1 MARGSLTS
9 RMEWILSVL
18 AGVMVF
24 GISIEKFAGTSF
36 ELLHRMDSI
45 ERYISVRLDLWGL
58 GIEAFWPNFPWG
70 IGLDQFWQAVGTDVT
85 LAREGHRYANSN
97 FLSLPGELGLFGLLL
112 PIGLLIFVCGKLGLA
127 IDCPASFRI
136 VGLRTADDSRQP
148 LNPHVADRHCSQLGT
163 LSCQT

>member
-1 MARGSLTS
+1 
-9 RMEWILSVL
+9 MEWILSVL

-36 ELLHRMDSI
+36 ELLHRMNSI

-85 LAREGHRYANSN
+85 LAGEGHRYANSN
-97 FLSLPGELGLFGLLL
+97 FLSLPGELGLLGLLL
-112 PIGLLIFVCGKLGLA
+112 PNSLFNFCV
-127 IDCPASFRI
+127 
-136 VGLRTADDSRQP
+136 RQT
-148 LNPHVADRHCSQLGT
+148 GT
-163 LSCQT
+163 GNRWSSLFSYCWSSYR

>member
-1 MARGSLTS
+1 MLFAPVARGSLTS
-9 RMEWILSVL
+9 RMGWILAVL

-36 ELLHRMDSI
+36 ELLHRMNSI

-85 LAREGHRYANSN
+85 LAGEGHRYANSN
-97 FLSLPGELGLFGLLL
+97 FLSLPGELGLLGLLL
-112 PIGLLIFVCGKLGLA
+112 PNSLFNFCV
-127 IDCPASFRI
+127 
-136 VGLRTADDSRQP
+136 RQT
-148 LNPHVADRHCSQLGT
+148 GT
-163 LSCQT
+163 GNRWSSLFSYCWSSYR